1 MADAFMGEIIMVGYN
16 FVPKGYALCDGS
28 LVSIAQNSAMFSLL
42 GTTYGGDG
50 VTTFAL
56 PDFRGRSPVGVGQGP
71 GLSGSVAPGERA
83 GFESVTLTQANLP
96 THTHAANTA
105 GLHATPSATN
115 DGAIKATP
123 TGNILASPESAVF
136 AVPTAANTTMAPIQI
151 TGNVTIGPA
160 GGSMPVGIRSPYMAT
175 NFVIAMYG
183 VYPSRD

>member
-1 MADAFMGEIIMVGYN
+1 MGEIIMVGYN

-96 THTHAANTA
+96 THTHAASAT
-105 GLHATPSATN
+105 GLHATPSASTKSP
-115 DGAIKATP
+115 ASPSP
-123 TGNILASPESAVF
+123 TGNILTGNGEDFF
-136 AVPTAANTTMAPIQI
+136 AAPAAANTTMAPIQI

>member
-56 PDFRGRSPVGVGQGP
+56 PDFRGRSPVGTGRGN
-71 GLSGSVAPGERA
+71 GLSETILPGERA
-83 GFESVTLTQANLP
+83 GFENITLSTANLP
-96 THTHAANTA
+96 AHIHAASTS
-105 GLHATPSATN
+105 GLQATPRASIAVGTESVS
-115 DGAIKATP
+115 G
-123 TGNILASPESAVF
+123 GVLANTDPSSCASAV
-136 AVPTAANTTMAPIQI
+136 AADTNMAPIPI
-151 TGNVTIGPA
+151 TGNVTISPA
-160 GGSMPVGIRSPYMAT
+160 GGGMPVGIRNPYLAT

-183 VYPSRD
+183 VYPPRD